1 MPRIATAIK
10 ALTGAIE
17 KEEIPTFEE
26 LAEITRLVAEL
37 TATVVPDE
45 DDSSSE
51 EYVSSVEC
59 DTDEESSDEEEECSA
74 DKDSCCSESSERRP
88 YKKGKR
94 AKGYALYI
102 KNGGTRASWAEKSDK
117 YRNNYY
123 DRKNG
128 K

>member
-1 MPRIATAIK
+1 M
-10 ALTGAIE
+10 
-17 KEEIPTFEE
+17 EEIPTFEE

-45 DDSSSE
+45 DDSSSGE
-51 EYVSSVEC
+51 DVSSVEC
-59 DTDEESSDEEEECSA
+59 DSDEESSDEDSECCA
-74 DKDSCCSESSERRP
+74 DTDSCASESSERRP

-102 KNGGTRASWAEKSDK
+102 KNGGTRASWSEKSDK
-117 YRNNYY
+117 YKDKYY

>member
-17 KEEIPTFEE
+17 KEEIPKFEE

-37 TATVVPDE
+37 TATVVQAEDE
-45 DDSSSE
+45 SSSGE
-51 EYVSSVEC
+51 DVSSVEC
-59 DTDEESSDEEEECSA
+59 DTDEESSDEESSDEEEE
-74 DKDSCCSESSERRP
+74 CCSESSERRP

-117 YRNNYY
+117 YRDNYY
-123 DRKNG
+123 DRKNS

>member
-37 TATVVPDE
+37 TATLVPDE
-45 DDSSSE
+45 DESSSGE
-51 EYVSSVEC
+51 DVSSVGC
-59 DTDEESSDEEEECSA
+59 DTDEEEE
-74 DKDSCCSESSERRP
+74 CCSESSERRS

-102 KNGGTRASWAEKSDK
+102 KNGGTRASWSEKSDK
-117 YRNNYY
+117 YKDNYY
-123 DRKNG
+123 ERKNG